1 MAFGPRAPYL
11 HNGSVPTL
19 WHLFHSEARPVVW
32 QRSEDGYDP
41 NRVGLEVTALDEL
54 PATVKDGAE
63 RRRYFDTRLSSKSA
77 AGHTFPDA
85 LSEDEKQA
93 LIEYMKTL

>member
-1 MAFGPRAPYL
+1 M
-11 HNGSVPTL
+11 
-19 WHLFHSEARPVVW
+19 
-32 QRSEDGYDP
+32 
-41 NRVGLEVTALDEL
+41 TALDEL